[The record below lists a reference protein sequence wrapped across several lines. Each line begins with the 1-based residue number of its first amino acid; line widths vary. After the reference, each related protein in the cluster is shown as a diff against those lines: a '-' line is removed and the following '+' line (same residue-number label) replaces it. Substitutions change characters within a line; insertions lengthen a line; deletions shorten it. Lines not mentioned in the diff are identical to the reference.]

1 MIFRVG
7 GHTIGDAHCA
17 AFRARLYNF
26 SGTGQPDPTLSTEY
40 LVQLQSICPSTN
52 PDPNTL
58 TDFDLTTPDTFDNKY
73 YTNLINNE
81 GLLQSDQ
88 ELYSTDSSVNGA
100 TDAIALVKTY
110 SANNNAFLHAFARS
124 MINIGNISPLTG
136 NEGEIRLN
144 CRKVNNS

>member
-1 MIFRVG
+1 MCVG
-7 GHTIGDAHCA
+7 GHTIGDAHCS
-17 AFRARLYNF
+17 AFSARLYNY
-26 SGTGQPDPTLSTEY
+26 SGTGKPDPTLSTEY
-40 LVQLQSICPSTN
+40 LAQLQSICPRTN

-88 ELYSTDSSVNGA
+88 ELYSTDGA

-110 SANNNAFLHAFARS
+110 SANNKAFLAAFARS
-124 MINIGNISPLTG
+124 MINMGNISPLTG

-144 CRKVNNS
+144 CRKVNS